1 MGYAG
6 TEFPV
11 RCSASFLGFPPKQAT
26 LHSTTV
32 YKVDICK
39 FAIFYFYWYQNIIW
53 DVSRS
58 TKVNFVVFDDQY
70 CKKLKFL

>member
-1 MGYAG
+1 MAPLYLWKN
-6 TEFPV
+6 E
-11 RCSASFLGFPPKQAT
+11 
-26 LHSTTV
+26 HSTVHCTTV

-53 DVSRS
+53 DVSRC
-58 TKVNFVVFDDQY
+58 TKVNFVVFDDQN